1 MKLTKRQKTIL
12 LISGGVFLLAI
23 FITTAVIINARQKE
37 VSLPAVPPRRD
48 FPNPNDNPS
57 LTQAKGEAV
66 TFLEQKLLLDNIS
79 ETNLIQ
85 KLKTKNYLETDQNNW
100 KDYLDNAS
108 TSQELEVRKTNIL
121 TIMGELTGNPYI
133 PPRPEEGPG
142 PSRDPNYFPGP
153 DRGGS

>member
-12 LISGGVFLLAI
+12 LISGGIFLLAI
-23 FITTAVIINARQKE
+23 FITTAVIINAVQKPTPPP
-37 VSLPAVPPRRD
+37 VSVPPRRD

-66 TFLEQKLLLDNIS
+66 TFLEQKLLLDNIG

-108 TSQELEVRKTNIL
+108 TPQELETRKTNIL
-121 TIMGELTGNPYI
+121 TIMGELTGKPYV
-133 PPRPEEGPG
+133 PPLPEEDPG
-142 PSRDPNYFPGP
+142 PSDPNYFPGP